1 MNGEYQFFAAL
12 LVGLMGAGHCFGMCG
27 GIVGAFSQALPAHR
41 PLGQRMGFLFA
52 YNSGR
57 IFSYI
62 VAGAAVGGLAG
73 ALGTLFQL
81 DHYLAVLQL
90 LAGVMLVLMGL
101 YIAQWLPLLAHV
113 ERAGKPIWQAMAP
126 LRQRFLP
133 IDTTG
138 KALGAGM
145 LWGWL
150 PCGLVYSTLTWALA
164 SANPVEGGII
174 MAGFGLGTLPALVA
188 MGAAADKIAQIIR
201 KKQVKWLSAVVLIAY
216 GGQMS
221 YIALNQIM

>member
-27 GIVGAFSQALPAHR
+27 GIVGAFSQAMPAHR

-52 YNSGR
+52 YNLGR
-57 IFSYI
+57 ISSYVI
-62 VAGAAVGGLAG
+62 AGVAVASLAG
-73 ALGTLFQL
+73 ALGTLFAVDQ
-81 DHYLAVLQL
+81 YLALLQL
-90 LAGVMLVLMGL
+90 LAATMLILMGL
-101 YIAQWLPLLAHV
+101 YIAQWLPLLAHI

-126 LRQRFLP
+126 LRQRLFP
-133 IDTTG
+133 INSRL
-138 KALGAGM
+138 KALAAGA

-150 PCGLVYSTLTWALA
+150 PCGLVYSTLTWALS
-164 SANPVEGGII
+164 SADPVEGGLI

-201 KKQVKWLSAVVLIAY
+201 KKQLKLLSAIVLIAY
-216 GGQMS
+216 GCQMA
-221 YIALNQIM
+221 YIALNQIV

>member
-1 MNGEYQFFAAL
+1 MNGDYQFFAAV

-27 GIVGAFSQALPAHR
+27 GIVGAFSQALPVHR
-41 PLGQRMGFLFA
+41 PMNQRMGFLFA
-52 YNSGR
+52 YNLGR
-57 IFSYI
+57 ITSYTLAG
-62 VAGAAVGGLAG
+62 VAVAGLAG
-73 ALGTLFQL
+73 ALGALFQV
-81 DHYLAVLQL
+81 DRYLALLQL
-90 LAGVMLVLMGL
+90 MAGAMLILMGL
-101 YIAQWLPLLAHV
+101 YIAQWLPLLAHI
-113 ERAGKPIWQAMAP
+113 ERAGRPIWAAMAP

-164 SANPVEGGII
+164 SADPVEGGLI
-174 MAGFGLGTLPALVA
+174 MAGFGLGTLPALVV
-188 MGAAADKIAQIIR
+188 MGAAADKIAQITQ
-201 KKQVKWLSAVVLIAY
+201 KKQLKLLSAVVLIAY